1 MKTENGIFIRRF
13 ETYGLKGINQ
23 ILKFDFS
30 PSKDRI
36 HLENINFFGLE
47 RNKYDFGAMRTMFL
61 IGQNSSG
68 KSSAMESLYYM
79 YKYFR
84 DPISFRNL
92 MSTPFTF
99 LNNYTTNKNGKGIS
113 WFGEFVMKFK
123 DYVYKFNYKFEKKT
137 NSSISETLSFSKVS
151 KNSKPSEDK
160 KVFTSNEPTLNIEG
174 YGIVEYLKGNASQ
187 SIDTN
192 VNREILK
199 NIFPEDHGAIIFFIR
214 NAMHASMAR
223 DSTSKK
229 AFGLHNIKGI
239 PNKDTQNQLISLYK
253 LFDNKVQ
260 NIETGPNGPLITYE
274 IEKNDMQKI
283 SFNEFM
289 SIISSGSSRML
300 ELVKNIF
307 LTISMPGSTLLI
319 DEIDKSLHNSLS
331 EFLVAF
337 IIDHTKGQNIFSTHN
352 LDLIFNKN
360 SSIRR
365 DQIFILK
372 NTDDKICVTRGMEIA
387 PTNKQ
392 DFKKEY
398 LKKEFISG
406 PNVNMRENLW
416 EVFSEFEV
424 D

>member
-1 MKTENGIFIRRF
+1 MKKDNGIYIRKF

-23 ILKFDFS
+23 LLKFDFS
-30 PSKDRI
+30 PSKDRTF
-36 HLENINFFGLE
+36 LENINFFGLE
-47 RNKYDFGAMRTMFL
+47 RNKYEFGAMRTMFL

-68 KSSAMESLYYM
+68 KSSAMESLYFM

-84 DPISFRNL
+84 DPIGFRNM
-92 MSTPFTF
+92 MSVPFTF
-99 LNNYTTNKNGKGIS
+99 LNNYTTNKNGDGIS

-123 DYVYKFNYKFEKKT
+123 EHVYKFNYKFNKKT
-137 NSSISETLSFSKVS
+137 NSSINESLSFSKVS
-151 KNSKPSEDK
+151 KNSKPTEEK
-160 KVFTSNEPTLNIEG
+160 VVFTADEPSLEIKG
-174 YGIVEYLKGNASQ
+174 HGPVEYLKGNASQ

-192 VNREILK
+192 ANREILMRV
-199 NIFPEDHGAIIFFIR
+199 FPEDHEAIIFFIR
-214 NAMHASMAR
+214 NAMQVNMAR
-223 DSTSKK
+223 DSAVEKTI
-229 AFGLHNIKGI
+229 GLHNIKGI
-239 PNKDTQNQLISLYK
+239 PNKKTQLQLISLYK
-253 LFDNKVQ
+253 IFDRKVHD
-260 NIETGPNGPLITYE
+260 IETGPNGPVITYE
-274 IEKNDMQKI
+274 IEKGTLEKI
-283 SFNEFM
+283 NLNEFM

-300 ELVKNIF
+300 ELVTNIF
-307 LTISMPGSTLLI
+307 MGISMPRTTLLI

-337 IIDHTKGQNIFSTHN
+337 MIEHTRGQNIFSTHN
-352 LDLIFNKN
+352 LDLIFNKD

-372 NTDDKICVTRGMEIA
+372 NLDDKITVTRGMEIA

-406 PNVNMRENLW
+406 PNKNMRSELW